1 MMIYDD
7 YDDDDDMM
15 MMIYDDDGDDDD
27 ALPVVVAVPGKAQA
41 FAVYVYI
48 YIYLFIYLYPGAWHV
63 MILLFSN
70 LVPNDMPSPI
80 KVYYLVFD
88 AIWMMNGMVYWVYH
102 ITYCNLF
109 IVVYIETYYTTTNKY
124 VTYIVYN
131 KFRNILKYNLEN
143 KISKILLFQVFLW

>member
-1 MMIYDD
+1 
-7 YDDDDDMM
+7 M

-143 KISKILLFQVFLW
+143 KISKILLSSFSMIRAKDPKRKV

>member
-1 MMIYDD
+1 
-7 YDDDDDMM
+7 M

>member
-1 MMIYDD
+1 MMMMMM
-7 YDDDDDMM
+7 MM
-15 MMIYDDDGDDDD
+15 MMIYDDDGDDDDDDD

>member
-1 MMIYDD
+1 
-7 YDDDDDMM
+7 
-15 MMIYDDDGDDDD
+15 
-27 ALPVVVAVPGKAQA
+27 VVAVPGKAQA